1 MNTVLVVDDEK
12 KFRELISLYLRSEG
26 LNVLEAADGAS
37 AIEIFQSKNP
47 DLIVLDVMLPDLS
60 GFDVCKK
67 IRQTSDVPI
76 LFLSALEDEGYHIV
90 GYHAGADDYL
100 VKPFQSSIFAL
111 KVKRMLSR
119 SSHEQSVHT
128 LQFSDIILNLDAYT
142 CTVHEKAVEL
152 TPKEFALLR
161 ELMEN
166 IGRVLTREYL

>member
-90 GYHAGADDYL
+90 
-100 VKPFQSSIFAL
+100 
-111 KVKRMLSR
+111 
-119 SSHEQSVHT
+119 
-128 LQFSDIILNLDAYT
+128 
-142 CTVHEKAVEL
+142 
-152 TPKEFALLR
+152 
-161 ELMEN
+161 
-166 IGRVLTREYL
+166 